1 VCDFAILGA
10 NLIANVMI
18 VPTGTTNTTWYG
30 KQTWT
35 PLANASPSL
44 GDVWMDST
52 QQTLCA
58 EEGASGTVKVYKS
71 GALATMKTG
80 GGYTVTCTTAGI
92 FSYDWLPA
100 TNFLNTLTLPANFW
114 VVGKTIKI
122 DMWCGFTTPAGT
134 GSPLLIIAFG
144 GVEIVGANMLGNNLV
159 ASSTYGMKVE
169 ATITCIAT
177 GVAGVA
183 KAQAAIS
190 FTAYNV
196 VTGVALGASG
206 SGQIT
211 ASFQTTAAGAI
222 DILGYSGIVV
232 TVGNVLIT
240 VLA

>member
-1 VCDFAILGA
+1 
-10 NLIANVMI
+10 
-18 VPTGTTNTTWYG
+18 
-30 KQTWT
+30 
-35 PLANASPSL
+35 
-44 GDVWMDST
+44 MDST

-58 EEGASGTVKVYKS
+58 EEGASGNPVKVYKS

-80 GGYTVTCTTAGI
+80 GGYTVTCTTAGTY
-92 FSYDWLPA
+92 SYDWLPA
-100 TNFLNTLTLPANFW
+100 ADFLNTLTLPANFW

-122 DMWCGFTTPAGT
+122 DMWCSFTTPVGT
-134 GSPLLIIAFG
+134 GTPLLTIAFG
-144 GVEIVGANMLGNNLV
+144 GLGLVGADMPGNNLV
-159 ASSTYGMKVE
+159 ASTTYGMKVE

-190 FTAYNV
+190 FTAYSFLNGAAV
-196 VTGVALGASG
+196 GASM

-211 ASFQTTAAGAI
+211 ESFQTTAAGAI
-222 DILGYSGIVV
+222 DIFGGFYGYSGIVV